1 MRILMYKSVRMRTRM
16 RILKKK
22 LKYDTI
28 NADNMMQSTN
38 VTSNERQCE
47 CKIEI

>member
-1 MRILMYKSVRMRTRM
+1 MQILMYKSVQMQM

-28 NADNMMQSTN
+28 NTSNMMQSTN
-38 VTSNERQCE
+38 ITSDDCQCE

>member
-1 MRILMYKSVRMRTRM
+1 MRM

-22 LKYDTI
+22 LKYDTM
-28 NADNMMQSTN
+28 NTDNMMQSTN
-38 VTSNERQCE
+38 ITSNECQCE